1 MGGISIVSKMLSGRI
16 LQSFG
21 SSQSFLNFENSIC
34 VWGRGEEERLGTV
47 GCPIGPSRAAWGFG
61 QIEAYKAK
69 SCISFNSVCIQI
81 YYYFHESHQ
90 KSLFSMPLPLI
101 IIIAILKYCKFK

>member
-34 VWGRGEEERLGTV
+34 LWVCEDERLGNV
-47 GCPIGPSRAAWGFG
+47 RVCDRSQLGRLGFWFWSSGFEVVLSR
-61 QIEAYKAK
+61 
-69 SCISFNSVCIQI
+69 
-81 YYYFHESHQ
+81 
-90 KSLFSMPLPLI
+90 
-101 IIIAILKYCKFK
+101 